1 MCHDHE
7 TAVDARPANQPPS
20 SVADD
25 ALRPDPACDD
35 DLYPPVEAWLP
46 VRRAG
51 RGHRVAR
58 RGPMA
63 ARAVVTDVVRAVV
76 ADTAAPVLLAP
87 DAPHADAL
95 AFPRIEATWLPQ
107 SRDAIRSAGSPGETA
122 TGKPVS
128 QSAFLVKFHHATPV
142 TRCTINS
149 DTASWGVEMHK
160 PLFSEG
166 GLAARHAVPG
176 AEGARPL
183 PGLQGFASTLP
194 PLASNERLSL
204 YGARWLQALPVAV
217 RPVITAK
224 RHPHIVNKFAVLWG
238 DADAVV
244 AYFDDLLIS
253 SRPGRRGFAIEVL
266 DELVELQRAFQE
278 TFRLGAKF

>member
-7 TAVDARPANQPPS
+7 TAVDARPANQPLS

-51 RGHRVAR
+51 RGRRASR

-63 ARAVVTDVVRAVV
+63 APAATADVVRPAV
-76 ADTAAPVLLAP
+76 ADTSGPVLPAP
-87 DAPHADAL
+87 DADAL
-95 AFPRIEATWLPQ
+95 AFPRIEAAWLPQ
-107 SRDAIRSAGSPGETA
+107 SRDALGSAGSPGETA

-128 QSAFLVKFHHATPV
+128 QSAFLVKFHRAQPV
-142 TRCTINS
+142 TRCTIDS
-149 DTASWGVEMHK
+149 DTASWGVEMQK

-166 GLAARHAVPG
+166 GPAARRAVPG
-176 AEGARPL
+176 ADAAGAL
-183 PGLQGFASTLP
+183 PSLQGFASTLP

>member
-1 MCHDHE
+1 M
-7 TAVDARPANQPPS
+7 Q
-20 SVADD
+20 
-25 ALRPDPACDD
+25 
-35 DLYPPVEAWLP
+35 
-46 VRRAG
+46 
-51 RGHRVAR
+51 
-58 RGPMA
+58 
-63 ARAVVTDVVRAVV
+63 
-76 ADTAAPVLLAP
+76 
-87 DAPHADAL
+87 
-95 AFPRIEATWLPQ
+95 
-107 SRDAIRSAGSPGETA
+107 
-122 TGKPVS
+122 
-128 QSAFLVKFHHATPV
+128 
-142 TRCTINS
+142 
-149 DTASWGVEMHK
+149 K

-166 GLAARHAVPG
+166 GLAARRAMPG
-176 AEGARPL
+176 ADAAGAM

-224 RHPHIVNKFAVLWG
+224 RHPHIVNKFAILWG
-238 DADAVV
+238 DADAVA